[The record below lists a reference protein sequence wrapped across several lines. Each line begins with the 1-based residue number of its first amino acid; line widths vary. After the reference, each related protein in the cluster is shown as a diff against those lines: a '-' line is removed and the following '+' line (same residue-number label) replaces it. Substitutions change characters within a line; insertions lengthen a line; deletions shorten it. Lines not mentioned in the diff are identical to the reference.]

1 MTSRSKIVFAW
12 AVLLLIQCSYL
23 SAADTKPTAP
33 APIPTQILSAK
44 KIFIANA
51 GGEEPWYD
59 DAQFSG
65 GAERAY
71 NQFYAAMKSW
81 GRFEITATPGDADL
95 LFEIQFLCP
104 PAVGAANQGGDSLAG
119 RPFDP
124 QFRLVI
130 REAKTNSLLWAFS
143 ERAQW
148 AVLRG
153 NRDKNFDQ
161 ALNRIVS
168 DVESLVGS
176 STIAVVHSG
185 VTPAVK

>member
-1 MTSRSKIVFAW
+1 MTARLKSNFVCAI
-12 AVLLLIQCSYL
+12 LLLLQCSYL
-23 SAADTKPTAP
+23 LAAEAKSVPP

-44 KIFIANA
+44 KVFIANA
-51 GGEEPWYD
+51 GGELLWYD
-59 DAQFSG
+59 DAQYSG
-65 GAERAY
+65 GSDRAY
-71 NQFYAAMKSW
+71 SQFYAAMKSW
-81 GRFEITATPGDADL
+81 GRYEITSTPGDADL

-104 PAVGAANQGGDSLAG
+104 PAVGAANQGGDSLVG

-148 AVLRG
+148 ALTRG

-161 ALNRIVS
+161 ALNRIVT
-168 DVESLVGS
+168 DVETLAGPAALALGS
-176 STIAVVHSG
+176 SHR
-185 VTPAVK
+185 

>member
-1 MTSRSKIVFAW
+1 MTRYLET
-12 AVLLLIQCSYL
+12 AVIAALLLISL
-23 SAADTKPTAP
+23 AEAPILKAVEPKVPP
-33 APIPTQILSAK
+33 APVPPQILSAK
-44 KIFIANA
+44 KVFIANA
-51 GGEEPWYD
+51 GGEQPWFD

-65 GAERAY
+65 TPDRAY
-71 NQFYAAMKSW
+71 DQFYAAIKTW
-81 GRFEITATPGDADL
+81 GRYELTTNPQDADL
-95 LFEIQFLCP
+95 LFEIQFMCP
-104 PAVGAANQGGDSLAG
+104 PALGAANQPGESLAG

-168 DVESLVGS
+168 DVEALAGS
-176 STIAVVHSG
+176 STVAAAH
-185 VTPAVK
+185 P

>member
-1 MTSRSKIVFAW
+1 MIALSKTTLICT
-12 AVLLLIQCSYL
+12 LLILLQCSYL
-23 SAADTKPTAP
+23 GAAENKPAPP

-65 GAERAY
+65 GGERAY

-81 GRFEITATPGDADL
+81 GRYEITAAPGDADL

-130 REAKTNSLLWAFS
+130 REARTNSLLWAFS

-161 ALNRIVS
+161 ALNWIVR
-168 DVESLVGS
+168 DVESLAGS
-176 STIAVVHSG
+176 SVIADRSAH
-185 VTPAVK
+185 P

>member
-1 MTSRSKIVFAW
+1 MTKHLKTA
-12 AVLLLIQCSYL
+12 AL
-23 SAADTKPTAP
+23 SAVVLVSFLQAPIVEAGEPKVAP
-33 APIPTQILSAK
+33 APIPSQISAARK
-44 KIFIANA
+44 VFIANA
-51 GGEEPWYD
+51 GGEQPWYD

-65 GAERAY
+65 GGERAY
-71 NQFYAAMKSW
+71 NQFYAAMKTW
-81 GRFEITATPGDADL
+81 GHYEITATPGDADL
-95 LFEIQFLCP
+95 IFEIQFLCP
-104 PAVGAANQGGDSLAG
+104 PALGAANQGGDSLGG

-161 ALNRIVS
+161 AEGRIVS
-168 DVESLVGS
+168 DVQALINR
-176 STIAVVHSG
+176 TDAVAG
-185 VTPAVK
+185 NIKP